1 MKDKDKT
8 KEQPMNELAEL
19 RQRIAELEALE
30 TEGKRVEEPLKSAT
44 LETLEAVSSIVE
56 ANDPYT
62 AGHSAGVTEI
72 AMGIAQEMGLN
83 EGSLNTLRIAGP
95 LHDLGKVGIPSSVLN
110 KPAVLTQAEWVM
122 IQSHPVVSA
131 ETAERVA
138 AFKDAVPVIRHHHE
152 RWDGSGYP
160 DGLEGEDIPLL
171 ARILAVADGFE
182 ALTSNRPYRSAMSE
196 EEALVTLK
204 EGAGGQWDPQVVKM
218 FLKMR
223 KAKGERKRRK

>member
-1 MKDKDKT
+1 MRDEGKT
-8 KEQPMNELAEL
+8 KRQLVSELVEL
-19 RQRIAELEALE
+19 RQRITELEEGE
-30 TEGKRVEEPLKSAT
+30 TERKRAEEAVKSVAR
-44 LETLEAVSSIVE
+44 ETVEAVSSIVE

-62 AGHSAGVTEI
+62 AGHSARLTELAVEI
-72 AMGIAQEMGLN
+72 ATEMGLG
-83 EGSLNTLRIAGP
+83 EDPLHTLRVAGP

-110 KPAVLTQAEWVM
+110 KPAGLTQAEWVM

-131 ETAERVA
+131 QTAERVA

-152 RWDGSGYP
+152 RWDGTGYP
-160 DGLEGEDIPLL
+160 NGLKGDDIPLL
-171 ARILAVADGFE
+171 ARIVAVADGFE

-204 EGAGGQWDPQVVKM
+204 EGAGNQWDPQIVKT

-223 KAKGERKRRK
+223 KAKGKRKRRK

>member
-1 MKDKDKT
+1 MKDEEKT
-8 KEQPMNELAEL
+8 TKQVMNRLVEL
-19 RQRIAELEALE
+19 RHRIAELEASELERKRAEEAIKSVALE
-30 TEGKRVEEPLKSAT
+30 TV
-44 LETLEAVSSIVE
+44 EAVSSIVE

-62 AGHSAGVTEI
+62 AGHSARMTELAVEI
-72 AMGIAQEMGLN
+72 ATEMGLG
-83 EGSLNTLRIAGP
+83 EKQLHTLRVAGP

-131 ETAERVA
+131 QTAEHVA

-171 ARILAVADGFE
+171 ARIVAVADGFE

-196 EEALVTLK
+196 EEALITLK
-204 EGAGGQWDPQVVKM
+204 EGAGSQWDPQVVKT

-223 KAKGERKRRK
+223 KAKVKRKHRK